1 MAWGSKTQIASSL
14 SIVGTEQ
21 FSSAVSLNPGES
33 AQVQVISNSGGTTDS
48 LVVSVYATL
57 DTATEVWDEVP
68 ITQFFLDCT
77 SGNDTEVSFIVSGVF
92 RFRVGFIRSGST
104 DTLTTNAYYR
114 SDGISV

>member
-1 MAWGSKTQIASSL
+1 MAWGSKTQIATNL

-48 LVVSVYATL
+48 LIVSVYGTL
-57 DTATEVWDEVP
+57 DASTETWDEVP
-68 ITQFFLDCT
+68 ITQFLLDCT
-77 SGNDTEVSFIVSGVF
+77 SGNDTEVSFIVSRLY
-92 RFRVGFIRSGST
+92 RFRIGFVRSGST
-104 DTLTTNAYYR
+104 DTLVTNAYYR